1 VLFLRDEMANM
12 AWAVE
17 RVVQS
22 AAGRPLDRFEAF
34 QEIRRR
40 QDQEEPSANGG
51 GPGEEATTYRLGTTV
66 PDYWIPL
73 LPVEQGT
80 SIRLKR
86 AALPRHEAGGSEQV
100 LNPKGKVLEPGRDLL
115 LHDEEVPREGAHVT
129 RAYQYA
135 RWIDGSTHVWIGR
148 RKQPG
153 RGEGSSGLQFDV
165 LTP

>member
-1 VLFLRDEMANM
+1 MANV

-22 AAGRPLDRFEAF
+22 PAGRPLDRFEAF
-34 QEIRRR
+34 QEMRRR
-40 QDQEEPSANGG
+40 REPDEPAGVG
-51 GPGEEATTYRLGTTV
+51 AGPEGTVTYRLGTTV

-73 LPVEQGT
+73 LPVQQGS

-86 AALPRHEAGGSEQV
+86 GVLPDFEASGTVGV
-100 LNPKGKVLEPGRDLL
+100 LEARGRVLEPGRDLL
-115 LHDEEVPREGAHVT
+115 LHDEEVPREGARVS

-135 RWIDGSTHVWIGR
+135 RWIDGSTHLWVGR

-165 LTP
+165 AT